1 MDVVIEGVCFR
12 HRGQE
17 KLKALTFKLGLSGV
31 KSVCGGE
38 ASQREDDLGMGKELG
53 RFGEW
58 SEDSGAEL
66 SEGKRDTVREVGQ
79 VSSP

>member
-1 MDVVIEGVCFR
+1 
-12 HRGQE
+12 
-17 KLKALTFKLGLSGV
+17 
-31 KSVCGGE
+31 
-38 ASQREDDLGMGKELG
+38 MGKELG

-66 SEGKRDTVREVGQ
+66 SEGRGDAVREVGG

>member
-1 MDVVIEGVCFR
+1 M
-12 HRGQE
+12 
-17 KLKALTFKLGLSGV
+17 
-31 KSVCGGE
+31 CGGE
-38 ASQREDDLGMGKELG
+38 AGQREDDLGMGKELG

-58 SEDSGAEL
+58 SEDSEAEL

>member
-1 MDVVIEGVCFR
+1 
-12 HRGQE
+12 
-17 KLKALTFKLGLSGV
+17 
-31 KSVCGGE
+31 
-38 ASQREDDLGMGKELG
+38 MGKELG

-58 SEDSGAEL
+58 SEDSGVEL